1 MEEKILKLLSEEY
14 PDVDFASSE
23 ELVDD
28 GILDSLTINDVVTFL
43 KTIGKYVCIGAFVI
57 CCILTIIGI
66 IAVLTME
73 FGITIPYEEII
84 EENFNSIAGLA
95 RMVERLQA

>member
-14 PDVDFASSE
+14 PEIDFTASD

-28 GILDSLTINDVVTFL
+28 GILDSLTIT
-43 KTIGKYVCIGAFVI
+43 
-57 CCILTIIGI
+57 GI
-66 IAVLTME
+66 IAALTME
-73 FGITIPYEEII
+73 FEITIPYEEIV

-95 RMVERLQA
+95 RMVERLKG